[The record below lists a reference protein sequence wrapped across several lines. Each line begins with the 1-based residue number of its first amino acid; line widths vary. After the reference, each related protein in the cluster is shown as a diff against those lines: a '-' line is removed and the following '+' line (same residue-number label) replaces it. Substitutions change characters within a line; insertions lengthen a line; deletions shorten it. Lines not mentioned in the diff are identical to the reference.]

1 MNKQVNVSLTFLLT
15 FYPKDLNLDNSA
27 SRTELMDYADV
38 QIDEILRII
47 RSATGLEANDIEV
60 EVCEHE
66 V

>member
-15 FYPKDLNLDNSA
+15 FYPEDLNLDDSA

-38 QIDEILRII
+38 QIDEILRTI
-47 RSATGLEANDIEV
+47 RSATGLEVSDIEV

-66 V
+66 M

>member
-1 MNKQVNVSLTFLLT
+1 MNKQINVSLTFLLT

-38 QIDEILRII
+38 QIDEILRTI
-47 RSATGLEANDIEV
+47 RSATGLEANDIEI

-66 V
+66 M

>member
-38 QIDEILRII
+38 QIDEILRTI
-47 RSATGLEANDIEV
+47 RSATGLEVNDIEV

-66 V
+66 M